1 MCLMCIEIA
10 KERMTPD
17 EAKRALPELISFEK
31 SEKLLKHYEELQK
44 ANETEIK
51 EIAKRE
57 LARSTDRQ

>member
-10 KERMTPD
+10 KDRMTPG

-31 SEKLLKHYEELQK
+31 SKELLKHYEELQK
-44 ANETEIK
+44 ASDEELK

-57 LARSTDRQ
+57 QAKTK